1 MSPVIWVLFL
11 FHFWAVNP
19 SRCFLCLYTSFY
31 FISFDCCLIFLFL
44 CFSFAV
50 CRIHPLSLPLSS
62 CLGCIPPLIG
72 LPLFLRNPL
81 RSVLCGCLLF
91 VYGCLLFVSYNVCAA
106 EVCFLCF
113 LLMRRCPLL
122 ATFVFVLFCLLSLLF
137 SEGIPGLIWFG
148 SVYLVITA
156 GFVADQSI
164 L

>member
-1 MSPVIWVLFL
+1 MSPVWVLFL

-31 FISFDCCLIFLFL
+31 FVSFLCCLNFLFL

-91 VYGCLLFVSYNVCAA
+91 VSYNVCAA

-122 ATFVFVLFCLLSLLF
+122 ATFVSVPFCLLSLLF
-137 SEGIPGLIWFG
+137 SERIPGLIWFG
-148 SVYLVITA
+148 SVYLVMTA
-156 GFVADQSI
+156 GFVPDQLI